1 MDKAATQRPAVPRLQ
16 LPHPTAEL
24 YPATDLEGLQ
34 LTTCRSELEDFALPT
49 SFRTS
54 RGKPEAMEKIPG
66 QLERLTGLIESVMDN
81 LKEESRDSTCQLAL
95 GEAWEQGE
103 KDRTEMRLE
112 EIWAVAEK
120 YKRESEEKA
129 QELSIVKQQF
139 ALAMNLKETE
149 IDSTSA
155 LANKLEELV
164 DKAQSLGLN
173 CRFISY
179 TTLAKAKEQLKS
191 AESMQTIL
199 INELRLL
206 KHHTENLTGQ
216 RLNSLSGNWEIELPA
231 FCKNLLTLISSLSL
245 HKSTLSQQHQDIGKV
260 TCSAEDLQHVVERV
274 GAILED
280 CEQSGGCQEFGIQ
293 LGQLGVTV
301 VVESQEVVDLPR
313 NLSRKVSEGI
323 ACKGSVT
330 ERVCEAPRAE
340 IDSLAYIHQLEERIV
355 DLQSTLQG
363 REDPSNQLQSDTM
376 ASELEVK
383 LEEAMYKL
391 TLANQQI
398 TKLKQGKYSQDE
410 ERVAQNYKLKLAEV
424 RARED
429 QLRDTNTKLVLEREH
444 LRLKTREFER
454 EREGFMAKHEAAMQE
469 LAVAFQQLR
478 KETCDASGQT
488 EEGEQDKSRLIDS
501 QQVMRKESGQ
511 WINLG
516 SSKKAAQQLHRLY
529 TELEK
534 GLEPDRL
541 SDFRKRLFL
550 VKTRLEGLSGD
561 SEEAETG
568 SVFTLSEDEA
578 SGRTWSPARGPS
590 PHFSMS
596 RIDQKEDCTADI
608 KLKDEQIE
616 TLQIEIGEKD
626 RKIQEIIEDNAKL
639 REEKLIYLKKSDE
652 IDQLKQTLQNYI
664 SVRTTETQ
672 EIEKFRSEQASF
684 EDEKSAFRQKRA
696 LLSEK
701 IALINDRQKKL
712 QAKEKLLTEKET
724 LLLLQEKKADLH
736 KQAVD
741 QLWKEND
748 EKRHELFKCE
758 RVIDDE
764 WKVLMEETRQFE
776 ALKVGDKRVRA
787 ELEAQREEARER
799 TERLRGEED
808 RVRGLLIKATK
819 EREALERE
827 KGKVR
832 SERKVLSEERSN
844 LIKAKAALKELL
856 SRCQT
861 QQNERNLDSFA
872 IVKGR
877 RSVEEQDRLL
887 VAALPAL
894 DELLEDCGDAADRL

>member
-1 MDKAATQRPAVPRLQ
+1 M
-16 LPHPTAEL
+16 AE
-24 YPATDLEGLQ
+24 
-34 LTTCRSELEDFALPT
+34 
-49 SFRTS
+49 
-54 RGKPEAMEKIPG
+54 
-66 QLERLTGLIESVMDN
+66 
-81 LKEESRDSTCQLAL
+81 
-95 GEAWEQGE
+95 
-103 KDRTEMRLE
+103 
-112 EIWAVAEK
+112 
-120 YKRESEEKA
+120 
-129 QELSIVKQQF
+129 
-139 ALAMNLKETE
+139 
-149 IDSTSA
+149 
-155 LANKLEELV
+155 
-164 DKAQSLGLN
+164 
-173 CRFISY
+173 
-179 TTLAKAKEQLKS
+179 
-191 AESMQTIL
+191 
-199 INELRLL
+199 
-206 KHHTENLTGQ
+206 
-216 RLNSLSGNWEIELPA
+216 
-231 FCKNLLTLISSLSL
+231 
-245 HKSTLSQQHQDIGKV
+245 
-260 TCSAEDLQHVVERV
+260 
-274 GAILED
+274 
-280 CEQSGGCQEFGIQ
+280 
-293 LGQLGVTV
+293 
-301 VVESQEVVDLPR
+301 
-313 NLSRKVSEGI
+313 
-323 ACKGSVT
+323 
-330 ERVCEAPRAE
+330 
-340 IDSLAYIHQLEERIV
+340 
-355 DLQSTLQG
+355 
-363 REDPSNQLQSDTM
+363 
-376 ASELEVK
+376 
-383 LEEAMYKL
+383 
-391 TLANQQI
+391 
-398 TKLKQGKYSQDE
+398 
-410 ERVAQNYKLKLAEV
+410 
-424 RARED
+424 
-429 QLRDTNTKLVLEREH
+429 
-444 LRLKTREFER
+444 
-454 EREGFMAKHEAAMQE
+454 HEAAMQE
-469 LAVAFQQLR
+469 LAVAVQQLR
-478 KETCDASGQT
+478 RETCDASGQT

-541 SDFRKRLFL
+541 SDFRKRLFR

-568 SVFTLSEDEA
+568 SVFTLSEDEG

-596 RIDQKEDCTADI
+596 RIEQKEDCAADI

-616 TLQIEIGEKD
+616 TLRIEIGEKD

-672 EIEKFRSEQASF
+672 EIDKFRSEQASF

-748 EKRHELFKCE
+748 EKRHELFKCQ

-799 TERLRGEED
+799 TERLKGEED

-819 EREALERE
+819 EREAVERE

-861 QQNERNLDSFA
+861 QQNERNQDSFA
-872 IVKGR
+872 IVKGQ

-894 DELLEDCGDAADRL
+894 DSLLEDYGDAADRL